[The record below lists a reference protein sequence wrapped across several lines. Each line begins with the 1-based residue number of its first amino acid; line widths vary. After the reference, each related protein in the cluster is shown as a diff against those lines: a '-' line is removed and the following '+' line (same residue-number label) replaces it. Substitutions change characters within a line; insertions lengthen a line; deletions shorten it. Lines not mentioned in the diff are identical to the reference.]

1 MWSSWL
7 PDTGFR
13 SAVTEPKD
21 DMTPRR
27 AAANSRRRTG
37 CAPLDP
43 DSRFARQRTTAIRA
57 GVEIMGRRHREQS
70 APQHAGCAD
79 PALAT
84 RCATLDAVTT
94 EYVHVRNCPQHA
106 PGTLG
111 ALVAL
116 DMGRVY
122 LMCDEEEHGYW
133 D

>member
-37 CAPLDP
+37 WAPLDP

-70 APQHAGCAD
+70 APNTRDVPLPASPVGD
-79 PALAT
+79 PFPNLNGDSEDKRRSAHEG
-84 RCATLDAVTT
+84 DG
-94 EYVHVRNCPQHA
+94 H
-106 PGTLG
+106 
-111 ALVAL
+111 
-116 DMGRVY
+116 
-122 LMCDEEEHGYW
+122 
-133 D
+133 